1 MRVIGEDEM
10 KVLAFEDGYDIE
22 AILISG
28 SIDMSDIEFVQY
40 WTSTNFLEIIKQF
53 SPDVLLLDHFMP
65 PTQGYE
71 VLVALNEAVRCGE
84 ISRPNKVIAMSSE
97 RRANMKMLNIGANE
111 GIIKFDLAT
120 SNIWNDFK
128 MKNDSN

>member
-1 MRVIGEDEM
+1 MRVIGEGEM

-28 SIDMSDIEFVQY
+28 SIDMSNIEFVQH
-40 WTSTNFLEIIKQF
+40 WTSTDFLQIIRKF

-65 PTQGYE
+65 PTKGYDL
-71 VLVALNEAVRCGE
+71 LVALNDAVKRKE
-84 ISRPNKVIAMSSE
+84 IKRPNKIIAMSSE
-97 RRANMKMLNIGANE
+97 QRANLKMFGIGADE

-120 SNIWNDFK
+120 LSIWK
-128 MKNDSN
+128 